1 MKKIIRLVF
10 VQIFVLGFMNTSYAQ
25 MQGLIMSNSE
35 RILLSTYVDNVDNM
49 FTISKKT
56 IKL

>member
-1 MKKIIRLVF
+1 MKKIIRIVF
-10 VQIFVLGFMNTSYAQ
+10 MQIFVLGFMNTSYAQ